1 MLFSSQFELNA
12 GSYCVHVKFD
22 SHEEKE
28 KALVLKY
35 SGYDNIHGFVSN
47 NRLRL
52 SKQYGAFDYITTK
65 QGSSFYSALL
75 KVDEHAVLGLSVSEW
90 KGSGNIQSIDVI
102 PLTNASSINAHAKKK
117 ANISERLQLENKD
130 LELQNLKLLNAM
142 NNLKSTL
149 SYQLGNYL
157 VTTPKKPLNML
168 RMPFKIAK
176 IYRRFKSIKLKE
188 VEGHNEWFDIDMLPS
203 KTYPLKNKKEL
214 QIDIDIR
221 VGIGEKQKAALIQFQ
236 FNSIS
241 ADPATAKQLGMSYSE
256 KVGLYKY
263 LNTENDSL
271 NSIKI
276 RTPDS
281 ASEVKVSTLS
291 WYPNGKIRARLIDNH
306 QNQESITIH
315 TSIKTLS
322 QELAAAEDWKQKAK
336 SLDCDDNTKAAALYE
351 YASDLTRSQKLA
363 VLNFTIEHYPCSV
376 LLAKNMRQLTDLG
389 DFNLL
394 NKALTHITAS
404 DKITYKKQVNSAIGY
419 LNLKK
424 RLPIIPTLLTSHTD
438 EQNRHSPVAF
448 VLHCSLPFHSNGYA
462 TRSHE
467 LIKAI
472 SKKEKVTV
480 YTRPGYP
487 CDVLQDEIEFASKA
501 VDGIKYKNIG
511 GADYYDDPLDEY
523 IKKSS
528 EVLISEFIKD
538 RPQTV
543 VAASS
548 FYNALPALIAA
559 RSLGIPFV
567 YEVRGL
573 WEITRASAIPEWKN
587 SDRFKLESQLEAYV
601 AKHADSVIT
610 ITEGLKR
617 ELIERGVNKSRISIV
632 PNAINQEKFNFTQQK
647 EKKKIVIG
655 YVGSIVEYEGLDDL
669 IFALENIDKMGKDF
683 ELVIAGDGPYLAQ
696 LTNIVKNSTIG
707 TKVRLLGR
715 IPHEEV
721 NQLLKTIDIT
731 PFPRKS
737 IEVCELVSPLK
748 PFESM
753 LSGKVILASNVN
765 ALKEIINGD
774 NGLLFE
780 KGSIKDLTTQLNK
793 LMSSVDLRKS
803 LSENARDWVL
813 KNRLWSVVTE
823 QYSSVLQ
830 NPHRNMTQ
838 EKSTNKELKIL
849 IYGDV
854 DINYT
859 DGSSIWA
866 VSIVDVFSQCKQTK
880 VDFLLKSDNL
890 NSLVL
895 QQINQIEKDIK
906 IIQPSQHGIK
916 GRLSATKAIDLI
928 CELMQKND
936 YDAVVLR
943 GSEINKLA
951 LGYPEFA
958 GITWVY
964 PVEIF
969 QKAFNEVTL
978 EDRAILH
985 NAAKI
990 LCQSEFIKTDLITQ
1004 FNVDKNKV
1012 IDLPPM
1018 VPDSINQYKQATPDK
1033 IQRIVY
1039 AGKFDPL
1046 WATEEMLTAFQGIR
1060 EKIKNVELHVYGN
1073 KFNDRSDN
1081 KLFTK
1086 RVTSLLNSKGVIWHK
1101 GVSRDRVLSELPK
1114 YDLAW
1119 AWRSPEL
1126 DMNTSEISTK
1136 FLEYS
1141 SKGLPILCVPG
1152 KAYIA
1157 NLGED
1162 YPLYVE
1168 KESHLIEKVIAMLSN
1183 KTLLNKASEITYH
1196 SSNQYFYS
1204 TVIKK
1209 SLTPTIT
1216 DILNQYKNKTCLI
1229 AGHDLKFV
1237 RKYIE
1242 LSRQK
1247 GYKVNVDKWL
1257 SHNDHNE
1264 LDSARKLVQSNSI
1277 YCEWMLEN
1285 AVWYSKN
1292 KLKKQNLIVRFHR
1305 QEIETTYPKE
1315 VIISKVNQVHFIA
1328 PLVMRDARKLF
1339 WRGKDIGILR
1349 ENYIDADALNK
1360 PKFTNAKFTLGI
1372 VGIVPKM
1379 KRIDKALDLLEVLR
1393 KKDDR
1398 YILRI
1403 KGKLPNDYHWMKSR
1417 KDEMNYFDKQFQRI
1431 EASEHLRGAV
1441 LFDGHGNDMDHWF
1454 RNIGFLLSFSDF
1466 EGCHLSAMEAMGS
1479 GTIPL
1484 ISNWKGADEIYPKKY
1499 IFKDISSICHFLKKC
1514 KSDNQIK
1521 HNMKY
1526 VKDHSTKW
1534 ALTAS
1539 MASFE
1544 SDNALLEKQ

>member
-1 MLFSSQFELNA
+1 MLFNSQFELNA
-12 GSYCVHVKFD
+12 GSYCVHVQFD

-28 KALVLKY
+28 KALVLQY
-35 SGYDNIHGFVSN
+35 SGYDRIHGFVSN

-65 QGSSFYSALL
+65 EGSSFYSALL
-75 KVDEHAVLGLSVSEW
+75 KLDEHAVLELSVSEW
-90 KGSGNIQSIDVI
+90 KGSGNIKSIDVI
-102 PLTNASSINAHAKKK
+102 PLTNASSISAHTRRKAKL
-117 ANISERLQLENKD
+117 SERLLLENKD

-142 NNLKSTL
+142 NSLKSTL

-168 RMPFKIAK
+168 KIPFRIKK
-176 IYRRFKSIKLKE
+176 IYRNFKSTKLKE
-188 VEGHNEWFDIDMLPS
+188 DGGSSEWFDIDMLPA
-203 KTYPLKNKKEL
+203 KIYQLNDKEEL

-221 VGIGEKQKAALIQFQ
+221 VGIGEKKKAALIQFQ
-236 FNSIS
+236 FDSI
-241 ADPATAKQLGMSYSE
+241 AANAVTAKQLGMSYSE

-263 LNTENDSL
+263 LNTGTDSL
-271 NSIKI
+271 NSVKI

-291 WYPNGKIRARLIDNH
+291 WYSNGKIRARLIANNH
-306 QNQESITIH
+306 NPKLTKLGV
-315 TSIKTLS
+315 TIKTLS
-322 QELAAAEDWKQKAK
+322 QELAAADDWKQKTL
-336 SLDCDDNTKAAALYE
+336 SLNCDDKTKAATLYD
-351 YASDLTRSQKLA
+351 YSADLARSQRLK
-363 VLNFTIEHYPCSV
+363 VLNFFIDHYPCST
-376 LLAKNMRQLTDLG
+376 LLAKNMRQLTDFG
-389 DFNLL
+389 DFELL
-394 NKALTHITAS
+394 NKALTHITAA
-404 DKITYKKQVNSAIGY
+404 DKMTYKKQVNSAIGY
-419 LNLKK
+419 LNLQK
-424 RLPIIPTLLTSHTD
+424 RLPVIPTLLTSNTG
-438 EQNRHSPVAF
+438 EKNNHSPIAF

-472 SKKEKVTV
+472 SKNEKVTV

-487 CDVLQDEIEFASKA
+487 CDVLQDQSEFLSST
-501 VDGIKYKNIG
+501 VDGIEYKNIG
-511 GADYYDDPLDEY
+511 GADYYLDPLDEY
-523 IKKSS
+523 IKKAS
-528 EVLISEFIKD
+528 EVLISQFIKD
-538 RPQTV
+538 RPQAV

-559 RSLGIPFV
+559 RSLAIPFI

-573 WEITRASAIPEWKN
+573 WEITRASAIPDWKK

-610 ITEGLKR
+610 ITEGLKN
-617 ELIERGVNKSRISIV
+617 ELVNRGVDKSRISIV
-632 PNAINQEKFNFTQQK
+632 PNAINKEQFNFTQQK

-669 IFALENIDKMGKDF
+669 IFALESVYKKGKNF
-683 ELVIAGDGPYLAQ
+683 ELIIAGDGPYLSQ
-696 LTNIVKNSTIG
+696 LTEIVKNSTIS

-721 NQLLKTIDIT
+721 DQLLKTIDIT

-753 LSGKVILASNVN
+753 LSGKVILASNVK
-765 ALKEIINGD
+765 ALKEVIDGR

-780 KGSIKDLTTQLNK
+780 KGSIKDLTAK
-793 LMSSVDLRKS
+793 LEELIDSVDLRKS
-803 LSENARDWVL
+803 LSEYARDWVL

-823 QYSSVLQ
+823 QYSTVL
-830 NPHRNMTQ
+830 NSTHGSIAQ
-838 EKSTNKELKIL
+838 EKRTTNELRVL

-866 VSIVDVFSQCKQTK
+866 VSTVDVFSQCEQTK

-895 QQINQIEKDIK
+895 QQINQVDKDVK

-916 GRLSATKAIDLI
+916 DRLSPSNAINLI

-936 YDAVVLR
+936 YDAVILR
-943 GSEINKLA
+943 GAEINKLA
-951 LGYPEFA
+951 LGHPELA

-969 QKAFNEVTL
+969 QKERNEVTL
-978 EDRAILH
+978 EDRAILQ
-985 NAAKI
+985 NAVKI
-990 LCQSEFIKTDLITQ
+990 LCQSEFIKNDLIAQ
-1004 FNVDKNKV
+1004 FNVDKNKI

-1018 VPDSINQYKQATPDK
+1018 VPDSINKYKRTSSGK
-1033 IQRIVY
+1033 TQRIVY

-1046 WATEEMLTAFQGIR
+1046 WATEEMLITFQAIR
-1060 EKIKNVELHVYGN
+1060 EKLKHIELHVYGN
-1073 KFNDRSDN
+1073 KFNDKSED
-1081 KLFTK
+1081 KSFTK
-1086 RVTSLLNSKGVIWHK
+1086 RVTQLLNRRGVIWHK
-1101 GVSRDRVLSELPK
+1101 GVSRDKVLSELPE

-1119 AWRSPEL
+1119 AWRSPNL
-1126 DMNTSEISTK
+1126 DMHTHEISTK

-1168 KESHLIEKVIAMLSN
+1168 QESHLVDKIISVLSN
-1183 KTLLNKASEITYH
+1183 KSLLNKASEMTYL
-1196 SSNQYFYS
+1196 SSNQFFYS
-1204 TVIKK
+1204 TVVKQ
-1209 SLTPTIT
+1209 SLTPAINA
-1216 DILNQYKNKTCLI
+1216 ILSQYKEKTCLI

-1242 LSRQK
+1242 LSRQQ

-1257 SHNDHNE
+1257 GHNKHNE
-1264 LDSARKLVQSNSI
+1264 LDSARKLVASDSI

-1292 KLKKQNLIVRFHR
+1292 KLKHQNLTVRFHR
-1305 QEIETTYPKE
+1305 QEIETTYPEK
-1315 VIISKVNQVHFIA
+1315 VIINNVNQVHFIA

-1339 WRGKDIGILR
+1339 WNERAVGVLR
-1349 ENYIDADALNK
+1349 ENYIDSDALNK

-1379 KRIDKALDLLEVLR
+1379 KRIDKALDLLEALR

-1398 YILRI
+1398 YTLRI

-1417 KDEMNYFDKQFQRI
+1417 KNEMNYFDKQFQRI
-1431 EASEHLRGAV
+1431 EASEYLRGAV

-1454 RNIGFLLSFSDF
+1454 RNIGYLLSFSDF

-1479 GTIPL
+1479 GAIPL

-1499 IFKDISSICHFLKKC
+1499 IFKDIGSICHFLKKC
-1514 KSDNQIK
+1514 KSDHQVK

-1526 VKDHSTKW
+1526 VKDASTRW
-1534 ALTAS
+1534 ALNPS
-1539 MASFE
+1539 MTIFE
-1544 SDNALLEKQ
+1544 SDNALLES

>member
-1 MLFSSQFELNA
+1 MLFNSQFELNA

-28 KALVLKY
+28 KALVLEY
-35 SGYDNIHGFVSN
+35 SGYENIHGFVSN

-90 KGSGNIQSIDVI
+90 KGSGNIKSIDVI
-102 PLTNASSINAHAKKK
+102 PLTNASSISAHARKK
-117 ANISERLQLENKD
+117 AELSERLQLENKD

-142 NNLKSTL
+142 NSLRSTL

-157 VTTPKKPLNML
+157 VTTPKKPLNIIKI
-168 RMPFKIAK
+168 PFRIAK
-176 IYRRFKSIKLKE
+176 IYRNFKSTKLKK
-188 VEGHNEWFDIDMLPS
+188 VEGNSEWFDIDMLPA
-203 KTYPLKNKKEL
+203 KTYQLHDKKEL
-214 QIDIDIR
+214 KIDIDIR
-221 VGIGEKQKAALIQFQ
+221 VSISEKQKAALIQFQ
-236 FNSIS
+236 FNSI
-241 ADPATAKQLGMSYSE
+241 TANAAIARQLGMSYSE
-256 KVGLYKY
+256 KIGLYKY
-263 LNTENDSL
+263 LNTETDSL

-276 RTPDS
+276 CIPDS

-291 WYPNGKIRARLIDNH
+291 WYPNGKIRARLIDNNH
-306 QNQESITIH
+306 NQESTKPGIT
-315 TSIKTLS
+315 IKTLS
-322 QELAAAEDWKQKAK
+322 QELAAANDWKHQAM
-336 SLDCDDNTKAAALYE
+336 SLDCDNKTKAAALYD
-351 YASDLTRSQKLA
+351 YSSNLNRSQKLE
-363 VLNFTIEHYPCSV
+363 VLNFSIEHYPCSV

-389 DFNLL
+389 DFDLL

-419 LNLKK
+419 LNLRK
-424 RLPIIPTLLTSHTD
+424 RLPVIPSLIASNTH
-438 EQNRHSPVAF
+438 EQNQHSPIAF

-472 SKKEKVTV
+472 SKNEKVTV

-487 CDVLQDEIEFASKA
+487 CDVLQDESEFSSNT
-501 VDGIKYKNIG
+501 VDGIKYKNIS
-511 GADYYDDPLDEY
+511 GADYYHDPLDEY

-528 EVLISEFIKD
+528 EALISEFIKN
-538 RPQTV
+538 RPQAV

-559 RSLGIPFV
+559 RSLAIPFV

-601 AKHADSVIT
+601 AKHANSVIT
-610 ITEGLKR
+610 ITEGLKH
-617 ELIERGVNKSRISIV
+617 ELIDRGVDQSKISIV
-632 PNAINQEKFNFTQQK
+632 PNAINKEQFNFTQQK
-647 EKKKIVIG
+647 EKKKVVIG

-669 IFALENIDKMGKDF
+669 IFALESIDKISKDF
-683 ELVIAGDGPYLAQ
+683 ELVIAGDGPYLSN
-696 LTNIVKNSTIG
+696 LTEIVRNSTIA

-721 NQLLKTIDIT
+721 DQLLKTIDIT
-731 PFPRKS
+731 PFPRKN

-753 LSGKVILASNVN
+753 LSGKVILASNVQ
-765 ALKEIINGD
+765 ALKEVIDGQ

-780 KGSIKDLTTQLNK
+780 KGSIKDLAAK
-793 LMSSVDLRKS
+793 LKELINSVDLRKS
-803 LSENARDWVL
+803 LSEYARDWVL

-823 QYSSVLQ
+823 QYSTVLNGLHQ
-830 NPHRNMTQ
+830 NITQ
-838 EKSTNKELKIL
+838 ETRVNRKLKVL

-866 VSIVDVFSQCKQTK
+866 VSTVDVFSQCEQTK

-895 QQINQIEKDIK
+895 QQINRIEKDVK
-906 IIQPSQHGIK
+906 IIQPSQYGIK
-916 GRLSATKAIDLI
+916 ERLSPTNAINLI

-936 YDAVVLR
+936 YDAVILR
-943 GSEINKLA
+943 GAEVNKLA
-951 LGYPEFA
+951 LGYPELA

-969 QKAFNEVTL
+969 QKALNEVTL

-990 LCQSEFIKTDLITQ
+990 LCQSEFIKNDLIAQ

-1018 VPDSINQYKQATPDK
+1018 VPDSINQYKRATSDK

-1046 WATEEMLTAFQGIR
+1046 WATEEMLSAFQGIR
-1060 EKIKNVELHVYGN
+1060 EKLKHVELHVYGN
-1073 KFNDRSDN
+1073 KFNDKSDD
-1081 KLFTK
+1081 KSFTK
-1086 RVTSLLNSKGVIWHK
+1086 RVTHLLNSKGVIWHK
-1101 GVSRDRVLSELPK
+1101 GVSRDKVLNELPE

-1119 AWRSPEL
+1119 AWRTPEL
-1126 DMNTSEISTK
+1126 DMHTHEISTK

-1162 YPLYVE
+1162 YPLYVKQE
-1168 KESHLIEKVIAMLSN
+1168 DHLINDVIAMLSN
-1183 KTLLNKASEITYH
+1183 KSLLNKASEMTYR

-1204 TVIKK
+1204 TVVKE
-1209 SLTPTIT
+1209 SLTPSINT
-1216 DILNQYKNKTCLI
+1216 ILNTYKEKTCLV

-1242 LSRQK
+1242 LSRQQ

-1257 SHNDHNE
+1257 GHNNHDE
-1264 LDSARKLVQSNSI
+1264 LDSARKLVESDAI

-1285 AVWYSKN
+1285 AVWYSTN
-1292 KLKKQNLIVRFHR
+1292 KFKEQNLIVRFHR
-1305 QEIETTYPKE
+1305 QEIETTYPKK
-1315 VIISKVNQVHFIA
+1315 VIINNVNQVHFIA
-1328 PLVMRDARKLF
+1328 PLVMRDARQQF
-1339 WRGKDIGILR
+1339 WNGNNVGILR
-1349 ENYIDADALNK
+1349 ENYIDAEALNK
-1360 PKFTNAKFTLGI
+1360 PKFTNAKFTLGV

-1379 KRIDKALDLLEVLR
+1379 KRIDKALDLLEALR

-1403 KGKLPNDYHWMKSR
+1403 KGKLPSDYHWMKSR
-1417 KDEMNYFDKQFQRI
+1417 KDEMSYFDKQFQRI
-1431 EASEHLRGAV
+1431 EASEYLRGAV
-1441 LFDGHGNDMDHWF
+1441 LFDGHGNDMEHWF
-1454 RNIGFLLSFSDF
+1454 RNIGYLLSFSDF

-1479 GTIPL
+1479 GAIPL

-1499 IFKDISSICHFLKKC
+1499 IFKDIASICHFLKKC
-1514 KSDNQIK
+1514 RSDHQIK

-1526 VKDHSTKW
+1526 VKSASTRW
-1534 ALTAS
+1534 ALNAS
-1539 MASFE
+1539 MTIFE
-1544 SDNALLEKQ
+1544 SDNALLES